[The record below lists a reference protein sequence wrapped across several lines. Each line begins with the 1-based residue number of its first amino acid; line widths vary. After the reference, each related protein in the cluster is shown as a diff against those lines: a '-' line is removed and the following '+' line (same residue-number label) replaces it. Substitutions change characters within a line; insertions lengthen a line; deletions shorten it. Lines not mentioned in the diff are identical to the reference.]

1 MKFGDKLILLRKKK
15 GLSQEELAEKLGVS
29 RQSVS
34 KWESNNTYP
43 ETDKI
48 VQICNIFECSMDDLI
63 NDKVT
68 DVETTYRK
76 NKNNLNN
83 VIDSFLEFITK
94 TINMFSSMKF
104 SAGLKCIIEFI
115 ILGFILF
122 LMSITVV
129 GISSSVIASLFK
141 VFGGE
146 TVNVIK
152 TVLSA
157 ILNVCCFIVS
167 IIVIIHTFKLRY
179 LNPYDKLVNESKKE
193 SKSNDNNE
201 DDNDSKLDLRKDD
214 LKVVIKDEDNKPFA
228 FLGVLSNII
237 MIFIKFVVACI
248 GLSFVASLVTLVS
261 IFVISLCLIGSNM
274 LFVGSSLSLL
284 ALCALHILII
294 ILIIYFIFNKKVN
307 VKAMVITFIS
317 SLIVFGLGIGLFAYS
332 LKNIDIIQNDKSN
345 YVLDKINVEYKD
357 NLVIKNSYDYR
368 EIHFVTDNSK
378 TENELVVEGLVLKDV
393 GKLNKEYHN
402 NDNMPEVRIHER
414 FKGNIK
420 TEINRFF
427 KDLKNNKI
435 YINNSLGKDSYITV
449 YGNEN
454 TINKIIEDTKKLYLI
469 QYEEKDDYKLVKIMD
484 DRVYIYNDYYD
495 EDLEYYGIKYNAL
508 NDTITGDTKK
518 LCKREYEET
527 PYGNKMIIRCNEVD
541 D

>member
-68 DVETTYRK
+68 DVESTYRK

-115 ILGFILF
+115 VLGFILF
-122 LMSITVV
+122 LMSITIV
-129 GISSSVIASLFK
+129 GISSNVFSSLFNA
-141 VFGGE
+141 FGGE
-146 TVNVIK
+146 TMHIIK
-152 TVLSA
+152 TLLSA

-167 IIVIIHTFKLRY
+167 VIILIHTFKLRY
-179 LNPYDKLVNESKKE
+179 LNPYDKLVNESKKDE
-193 SKSNDNNE
+193 NKEEKNNDIK
-201 DDNDSKLDLRKDD
+201 DNKVDLRKDD
-214 LKVVIKDEDNKPFA
+214 LKVVIKDEDDKPFA

-237 MIFIKFVVACI
+237 MVFIKFIVACI
-248 GLSFVASLVTLVS
+248 GISFVISLVTVVS
-261 IFVISLCLIGSNM
+261 IFVLSLCLIGSNM
-274 LFVGSSLSLL
+274 LFIGSSLSLF
-284 ALCALHILII
+284 ALCVLHILII
-294 ILIIYFIFNKKVN
+294 ILIIYFLFNKKVN
-307 VKAMVITFIS
+307 VKAMVITFVS
-317 SLIVFGLGIGLFAYS
+317 SLIIFGVGIGLFTFS

-345 YVLDKINVEYKD
+345 YVLDKINVKYKD
-357 NLVIKNSYDYR
+357 NLVINNSYEYR
-368 EIHFVTDNSK
+368 EIHYVTDESK
-378 TENELVVEGLVLKDV
+378 AENELVVEGLVLKDV
-393 GKLNKEYHN
+393 GKLDINYHT
-402 NDNMPEVRIHER
+402 NDNMPEAIIHEK
-414 FKGNIK
+414 FSGDVKK
-420 TEINRFF
+420 EINKFF

-454 TINKIIEDTKKLYLI
+454 TINKIIDDTKKLYLI

-495 EDLEYYGIKYNAL
+495 DDFDFEIKYNAL
-508 NDTITGDTKK
+508 NDTITGDTNNICKK
-518 LCKREYEET
+518 EYEET
-527 PYGNKMIIRCNEVD
+527 PYGNKLIIRCNEVD